1 MSQQSFGR
9 RMPAAKA
16 ETSRSS
22 TYAWLIGLGLIFIF
36 VFSQYRS
43 DPPQSAAAASV
54 AAFTATLGVADIC
67 RASIAGVMGRPVNI
81 IKTDSVHG
89 DIAYVGYVRP
99 SDGTVW
105 KQRCR
110 VGNGTVVWADS
121 IGRWRDNGKWDE
133 IITYAVTNGDLA
145 IAVGYPG
152 HAEQDI
158 KRFPLAELTQ
168 IR

>member
-1 MSQQSFGR
+1 MTQQSFGR
-9 RMPAAKA
+9 RIPAAKA
-16 ETSRSS
+16 ETPRSS
-22 TYAWLIGLGLIFIF
+22 TYAWLFGVGLISIL
-36 VFSQYRS
+36 VFSQIRS
-43 DPPQSAAAASV
+43 DPQQSAAASV
-54 AAFTATLGVADIC
+54 AASTPTIGVADIC
-67 RASIAGVMGRPVNI
+67 RASIAALMGRPVNI

-89 DIAYVGYVRP
+89 DIAYVGYIRP

-121 IGRWRDNGKWDE
+121 LGRWRDNGKWDE
-133 IITYAVTNGDLA
+133 IITYAVTDGDLA

-152 HAEQDI
+152 QAEQDI
-158 KRFPLAELTQ
+158 KRFPLGELTQ